1 MKKNVL
7 LLFIALFTFSCMNE
21 DDFPQ
26 IENITKGEKWT
37 LKIGST
43 YSQVYE
49 QLQELNVE
57 RKFNTVNVTYRKP
70 YSKPEEIQ
78 SDISLYNSIS
88 IETTSGV
95 LERILITFGDNKVTY
110 IEKGGGLLDYIQKWP
125 ENQPNNIS
133 INIDDSVD
141 IIIEKLIYIY
151 QIPIYQDYQIILP
164 DKLLTKPYDSDMK
177 NYDEWAFSFFEK
189 ISFNKDGRNT
199 VRLYF
204 KNNKLVKIKNTYE
217 EFEIVY

>member
-1 MKKNVL
+1 MKKFVL
-7 LLFIALFTFSCMNE
+7 LLFTVLFSLSCVND

-26 IENITKGEKWT
+26 IENITKGGKWT

-95 LERILITFGDNKVTY
+95 LERILITFGDDKVTY

-177 NYDEWAFSFFEK
+177 NYDEWA
-189 ISFNKDGRNT
+189 IGRAH
-199 VRLYF
+199 V
-204 KNNKLVKIKNTYE
+204 
-217 EFEIVY
+217 

>member
-7 LLFIALFTFSCMNE
+7 LLFIALLAFSCMNE

-26 IENITKGEKWT
+26 IETITKGKKWT
-37 LKIGST
+37 IKIGST
-43 YSQVYE
+43 HHEVYQ
-49 QLQELNVE
+49 QLQELNIE
-57 RKFNTVNVTYRKP
+57 KQFNSVSTIYRQP
-70 YSKPEEIQ
+70 YNNPEEIQ
-78 SDISLYNSIS
+78 ADISLYNAIT

-95 LERILITFGDNKVTY
+95 LERTVITFDEDKVAY

-141 IIIEKLIYIY
+141 IIIEKLISIY
-151 QIPIYQDYQIILP
+151 QIPFYQDYQIILP
-164 DKLLTKPYDSDMK
+164 TKTLTKPYDPDMK
-177 NYDEWAFSFFEK
+177 NYDEWAFSFFENVSSM
-189 ISFNKDGRNT
+189 IDGRNS

-217 EFEIVY
+217 EFDFVN

>member
-1 MKKNVL
+1 MKKFVL
-7 LLFIALFTFSCMNE
+7 LLFTVLFSLSCVND

-26 IENITKGEKWT
+26 IENITKGGKWT

-95 LERILITFGDNKVTY
+95 LERILITFGDDKVTY

-164 DKLLTKPYDSDMK
+164 NKLLTKPYDSDMK

-189 ISFNKDGRNT
+189 ISFNKDGRNS